1 MTHIIKSGINYIF
14 DVKMEKKRIAYLD
27 ALKCLAI
34 LLVIDIHV
42 RNGNGFKPYDTL
54 SAQMIYAPAI
64 PLFFFVSGFLAYKQS
79 MSIKDVCDNI
89 RRKFVFLVIPALVFR
104 VGMDLMNHK
113 CLYSF
118 ITGGMGGYWFT
129 VVLFECFLIYY
140 LITLAFKNEKWRI
153 GVLLILSLAGI
164 GMLAVNKDFGPAF
177 FDLHRLS
184 KFFQFFVLGTLAM
197 KFRPKYKSLMN
208 NEVFKAIVLLSCF
221 IVLFLLNY
229 KLPSVLHLFLQD
241 VALRYLSTFVIIS
254 FFVCH
259 ENGFQRQTKFNSLI
273 SHIGQNSLA
282 IYLLHYSFLPK
293 FHPRPEWFVGLDM
306 VTIHLVSI
314 LYTIAIATFCMVFI
328 KFLSNSEYIRKYVLG
343 KK

>member
-34 LLVIDIHV
+34 LLVIDLHIMAV
-42 RNGNGFKPYDTL
+42 NGFKPYENL
-54 SAQMIYAPAI
+54 ASQMLYAPVM

-153 GVLLILSLAGI
+153 GVLLILSLAGV

-177 FDLHRLS
+177 FDLRRLS

-221 IVLFLLNY
+221 IVLFLLAY
-229 KLPSVLHLFLQD
+229 KLPSVLYLFLQD
-241 VALRYLSTFVIIS
+241 VALRYFATFAIVS

-259 ENGFQRQTKFNSLI
+259 ENSFQRQTRFNSLI
-273 SHIGQNSLA
+273 NLIGQNSLA
-282 IYLLHYSFLPK
+282 IYLLHYFFLPH
-293 FHPRPEWFVGLDM
+293 FRPQLEWFAELDM
-306 VTIHLVSI
+306 VTVHLVSM
-314 LYTIAIATFCMVFI
+314 LYTVAITTLCMVFI